1 MSDWTRPGD
10 LKSRLQREWDRGRIL
25 AAEAA
30 GESLFPLRIPL
41 RHPGARELLAH
52 FGEAREW
59 IEDITGRSREK
70 TGRGYDLEWQEVN
83 HRQLGR
89 NRLPVAAVFASAA
102 DALGFI
108 GRQKDALRFR
118 TLCRDILAAFP
129 GLGPWLTRRPLAVL
143 AHDDQWPRLLCVL
156 RWLADHPRPG
166 IYVRQLE
173 IPGVDTKFIEGH
185 KRVLGELLDAVLP
198 GGAVDGAATG
208 IAGFEQRYGFR
219 TKPPQ
224 VRFRLLDPRL
234 YIHGLSD
241 LQIPADDFAGLTLDV
256 RRVFITENEINGLSF
271 PDVDGA
277 MVVFGLGYGLDRLA
291 RARWLNAKKIHYWGD
306 IDTHGFAML
315 DQMRAYF
322 PRTRSLLMD
331 RETLMANQDLWGR
344 EVSPMSRDL
353 ARLDAAESA
362 VYEDLRSHRL
372 AEALRLEQE
381 RVGYACLISAL
392 GALD

>member
-1 MSDWTRPGD
+1 MTN
-10 LKSRLQREWDRGRIL
+10 
-25 AAEAA
+25 
-30 GESLFPLRIPL
+30 
-41 RHPGARELLAH
+41 
-52 FGEAREW
+52 
-59 IEDITGRSREK
+59 
-70 TGRGYDLEWQEVN
+70 GRG
-83 HRQLGR
+83 
-89 NRLPVAAVFASAA
+89 FSAYC
-102 DALGFI
+102 DGWRTTP
-108 GRQKDALRFR
+108 GGHLRPSA
-118 TLCRDILAAFP
+118 RD
-129 GLGPWLTRRPLAVL
+129 
-143 AHDDQWPRLLCVL
+143 PR
-156 RWLADHPRPG
+156 
-166 IYVRQLE
+166 
-173 IPGVDTKFIEGH
+173 VDTKFIEGH

-277 MVVFGLGYGLDRLA
+277 MVVFGLDTAGPPG

-344 EVSPMSRDL
+344 EVSPMSRNL